1 MPFLEDTEEFLILWH
16 CSWADYIIMLVTFVG
31 FLNLEELLC
40 REGVDLKLKNRQSNL
55 NFTLKHIALQ

>member
-1 MPFLEDTEEFLILWH
+1 
-16 CSWADYIIMLVTFVG
+16 MLVTFVG